1 MKKKLIV
8 IIVILLVCFNIY
20 FLYKNDIETN
30 KYIIFDDNNLFYIKN
45 NTLIRQNP
53 KKIRLLNYSLSSLY
67 SQDITYE
74 NIYFDNKNDNIELY
88 DKSKEKINVY
98 DFYVLTNVDYNLNV
112 SKASFLQEIGTEEE
126 TKILDILKSN
136 GIYTS
141 IDAIIVSRN
150 DAKILKDGTP
160 AEVYS
165 ITSNSEV
172 EGDYKFNIIFAVIN
186 NEVVVLNKKVTEQEK
201 AYTTFTKELYMTM
214 DIDNDSLDEIV
225 VQNSKYSSPEDTYYC
240 VYKYDEN
247 NNKFK
252 LISDCKEE

>member
-112 SKASFLQEIGTEEE
+112 SKASFLQEIGAEEQ
-126 TKILDILKSN
+126 TKILNILRSN

-150 DAKILKDGTP
+150 DTKIL
-160 AEVYS
+160 
-165 ITSNSEV
+165 
-172 EGDYKFNIIFAVIN
+172 
-186 NEVVVLNKKVTEQEK
+186 
-201 AYTTFTKELYMTM
+201 
-214 DIDNDSLDEIV
+214 
-225 VQNSKYSSPEDTYYC
+225 
-240 VYKYDEN
+240 
-247 NNKFK
+247 
-252 LISDCKEE
+252 